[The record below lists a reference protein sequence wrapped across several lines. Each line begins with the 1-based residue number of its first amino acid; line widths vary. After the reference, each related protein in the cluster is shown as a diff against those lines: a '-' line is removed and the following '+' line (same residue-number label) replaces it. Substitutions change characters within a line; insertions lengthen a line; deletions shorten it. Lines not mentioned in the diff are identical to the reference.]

1 MRRLLSEHAEL
12 EKRTEELRGQL
23 ASVSRPTPSTLLP
36 PEVLSEIFGLALGGD
51 FFNVSDIKT
60 GPWTFS
66 YVCRSWRFAACGDPA
81 IWTSILIDNRSV
93 TVGASDKVSIS
104 YPRRDPAS
112 LLSAVLFRSNQ
123 RDINIVFNIS
133 GDDVDLPTKQTIR
146 RMFQILMEESKRW
159 KSASICVP
167 PELIPMLDAVEGN
180 VPRLSK
186 LHIGLSDLGGYIDID
201 IPPVPLP
208 LVAAF
213 SVAPALKEVSF
224 DGLGVDQVVDLPWSQ
239 MTSLTDIC
247 ECVQSRTYA
256 KILSLSPHLKIL
268 HLRYC
273 REMYESPMIETNKFV
288 NAELQSLTI
297 CSRLFLE
304 KVEFPQLTRLTIS
317 PIYPILNMSDAIIT
331 MIASSRCR
339 LQYLRID
346 HASLSVS
353 FFEIL
358 ASTPELTELELCCT
372 RWNDTRQ
379 GFEDFVS
386 RMDARTESGHY
397 RVIPLLESLNV
408 LVRGDSVGCKY
419 RSLDSRFAD
428 MVASRCKHG
437 ALKSL
442 VFEAQTDKVLGWLG
456 QDGTMRLRTLKDEG
470 FHISIC
476 TTSKDYP
483 YTTGHWDP
491 RFVQEE
497 YRRIYV

>member
-1 MRRLLSEHAEL
+1 MDQRTNCVACGGKGYFLQSKTQCQIAADICAVIYCNEDQHVEL

-23 ASVSRPTPSTLLP
+23 ASVSQPTPSTLLP

-51 FFNVSDIKT
+51 SFNVSDIKT

-112 LLSAVLFRSNQ
+112 LLSTVLFRSNQ

-133 GDDVDLPTKQTIR
+133 GDKVDLPTKQTIR

-180 VPRLSK
+180 VPHLSK
-186 LHIGLSDLGGYIDID
+186 LHIGLFDLGGYVDID

-213 SVAPALKEVSF
+213 SVVPALKEVSF
-224 DGLGVDQVVDLPWSQ
+224 DGLGVDQVSW
-239 MTSLTDIC
+239 
-247 ECVQSRTYA
+247 TYA
-256 KILSLSPHLKIL
+256 KILFLSPHLKIL

-273 REMYESPMIETNKFV
+273 REM
-288 NAELQSLTI
+288 
-297 CSRLFLE
+297 LFLE

-339 LQYLRID
+339 LQYLHID
-346 HASLSVS
+346 RASLSVS
-353 FFEIL
+353 FFEIV
-358 ASTPELTELELCCT
+358 ASMPELTELELCCT
-372 RWNDTRQ
+372 RWNDTTQ
-379 GFEDFVS
+379 GFGEFVL

-408 LVRGDSVGCKY
+408 LVRGDSVGY
-419 RSLDSRFAD
+419 
-428 MVASRCKHG
+428 MVALRCKHG

-456 QDGTMRLRTLKDEG
+456 QDGTMRLRTLKDKG

-483 YTTGHWDP
+483 YITGHWDP

-497 YRRIYV
+497 H